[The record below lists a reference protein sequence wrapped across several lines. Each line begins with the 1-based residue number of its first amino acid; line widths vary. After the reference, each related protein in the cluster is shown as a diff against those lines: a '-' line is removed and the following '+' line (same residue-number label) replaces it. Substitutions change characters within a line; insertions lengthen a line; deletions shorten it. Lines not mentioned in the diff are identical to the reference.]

1 MIMIVGC
8 LEGRRAMVREIDRE
22 SENLSDRKTTRWRLS
37 RRQIL
42 RSAVGG
48 SVTLAFGG
56 LLAACGGSS
65 KSTAT
70 SAGTS
75 SSTSAAA
82 ATTGGA
88 ATPSSGAATPQS
100 TSGSTATTNGPAPQ
114 SGGQLIYALTNKFDT
129 LDPTITTNTDVIRVD
144 FSIFDPLIW
153 SPKAG
158 EFIPGLSTKWE
169 VSPTADQYTFHLRD
183 DVKFHDDTAFNAD
196 AIKFTFDRIV
206 DPNMKSQVAF
216 SLIGPYDSTTV
227 SDPQTAVVKFKSAFA
242 PFLASCAQ
250 SALAPLSPTAVQ
262 KYGNDFN
269 FHPVGTGPFM
279 FDSYTTDN
287 FLNTVKNPNYN
298 WAPSMFKHQGPPN
311 LDSIKWRI
319 IPEPATRLA
328 ALQSGEVH
336 FIQDVPTQNYKD
348 LQNSGSIGLLQG
360 VSAGSPYSMMIN
372 VTKAPTD
379 EVAVRQALEWGV
391 DKEAM
396 IKALWQ
402 GLYTP
407 ASSILTDNMFGYDP
421 ATKDIYHYDAKKAG
435 EVLDAAGWKM
445 GSNNV
450 RQKDGKDLVLSLYY
464 RSDNADFVGMATF
477 LLSMYQPIGIK
488 IDLHGLAQAGYFD
501 AVRAGQHNLQ
511 FWNET
516 TTDPDVVRELLYSAN
531 ADGGTNRNRYKN
543 ADMDKLID
551 EAAGTTDPAERTKFY
566 AQIQK
571 KVLDEAIMVPFANVV
586 TLFAYQKNKVNG
598 AELDWSSNF
607 PFFYDTSM
615 K

>member
-1 MIMIVGC
+1 
-8 LEGRRAMVREIDRE
+8 
-22 SENLSDRKTTRWRLS
+22 
-37 RRQIL
+37 
-42 RSAVGG
+42 
-48 SVTLAFGG
+48 
-56 LLAACGGSS
+56 
-65 KSTAT
+65 
-70 SAGTS
+70 
-75 SSTSAAA
+75 
-82 ATTGGA
+82 
-88 ATPSSGAATPQS
+88 
-100 TSGSTATTNGPAPQ
+100 
-114 SGGQLIYALTNKFDT
+114 
-129 LDPTITTNTDVIRVD
+129 
-144 FSIFDPLIW
+144 
-153 SPKAG
+153 
-158 EFIPGLSTKWE
+158 
-169 VSPTADQYTFHLRD
+169 
-183 DVKFHDDTAFNAD
+183 
-196 AIKFTFDRIV
+196 
-206 DPNMKSQVAF
+206 
-216 SLIGPYDSTTV
+216 
-227 SDPQTAVVKFKSAFA
+227 
-242 PFLASCAQ
+242 
-250 SALAPLSPTAVQ
+250 
-262 KYGNDFN
+262 
-269 FHPVGTGPFM
+269 
-279 FDSYTTDN
+279 
-287 FLNTVKNPNYN
+287 
-298 WAPSMFKHQGPPN
+298 
-311 LDSIKWRI
+311 
-319 IPEPATRLA
+319 
-328 ALQSGEVH
+328 
-336 FIQDVPTQNYKD
+336 
-348 LQNSGSIGLLQG
+348 
-360 VSAGSPYSMMIN
+360 MIN

-379 EVAVRQALEWGV
+379 DVAVRQALEWGV

-551 EAAGTTDPAERTKFY
+551 EAAGTTDPAERTNFY

-598 AELDWSSNF
+598 AVLDWSSNF